1 MPQRFNKLLEEH
13 HRLSDEFAKLN
24 EELRKKLRELRK
36 YNSNAVLRL
45 NESHKTLKSDMS
57 AFPSMKH

>member
-24 EELRKKLRELRK
+24 DDLRKKLRELK
-36 YNSNAVLRL
+36 DYNHHAVLKL
-45 NESHKTLKSDMS
+45 NESHKILKSDLP
-57 AFPSMKH
+57 AFPFRKH